1 MLSLGQHEFLSHRYP
16 IQRSFQLR
24 IGSSPVLLLCRHSCA
39 DIFTLKI
46 ILAAH
51 MIIPSAAAL
60 QAFSANIYAQAH
72 RISSSPVLLLC
83 RHSLRTS
90 MQKHANQGP
99 SQDKSWPFALQAFFA
114 DIYAEARKAKPGLG
128 HRALAQVAG
137 GHKLL
142 RHYTMNIDGLAE
154 AAGMDTWHVDNNPAG
169 ESQDHTVTCLSVR
182 MLQFPLPPGDTPLYS
197 QLRLMFGM
205 YNDE

>member
-1 MLSLGQHEFLSHRYP
+1 MIIPAAHMMICIAAVLQAFFAEIYAEARKARPGLGRRQA
-16 IQRSFQLR
+16 
-24 IGSSPVLLLCRHSCA
+24 A
-39 DIFTLKI
+39 DIFSPKI
-46 ILAAH
+46 VPAAH
-51 MIIPSAAAL
+51 TIIRIAAAL
-60 QAFSANIYAQAH
+60 Q
-72 RISSSPVLLLC
+72 V
-83 RHSLRTS
+83 
-90 MQKHANQGP
+90 
-99 SQDKSWPFALQAFFA
+99 FFA

-128 HRALAQVAG
+128 HRALAQVAE

-154 AAGMDTWHVDNNPAG
+154 AGMDTWHVDNNPAG
-169 ESQDHTVTCLSVR
+169 ESQDHTFTCLSVR

>member
-16 IQRSFQLR
+16 TQRSFQLR

-39 DIFTLKI
+39 GIFTLKI

-90 MQKHANQGP
+90 MQKRANQGP
-99 SQDKSWPFALQAFFA
+99 SQDTSWPIALQAFFA
-114 DIYAEARKAKPGLG
+114 DIYAEARKATPGLG

-137 GHKLL
+137 AHKLL
-142 RHYTMNIDGLAE
+142 T
-154 AAGMDTWHVDNNPAG
+154 
-169 ESQDHTVTCLSVR
+169 SS
-182 MLQFPLPPGDTPLYS
+182 LQRSS
-197 QLRLMFGM
+197 QLRI
-205 YNDE
+205 